1 MQFPFKLADDK
12 EFDVLGFGENAVDHL
27 IVVPEYPRFDSKIRL
42 SRHIQ
47 SAGGQIASCMVGLRR
62 LGFKSAY
69 MGRFGADAEGQ
80 FGLQSLADEGVDI
93 RFSESVEGAR
103 SQVAFILI
111 DERNGERTVIWNRDE
126 RLYYHP
132 GDAPQEAAE
141 TARILHMDAHDPLAR
156 IELARAAKAAG
167 VIVTVDIDNVFDGI
181 DELLPL
187 IDIMISSIEFPEKL
201 TGIRDRKTALTEI
214 RNRYGCPIV
223 GLTKGDRGSS
233 ILAGDTYIK
242 TAAYDVPGGCV
253 DTTGAGDAFRVGMI
267 YGLLKGAEIEESLKF
282 ANAVAALKCRQ
293 LGARTSLPDETELLA
308 LINF

>member
-1 MQFPFKLADDK
+1 MQFPFKLADNK

-27 IVVPEYPRFDSKIRL
+27 IVVPEYPRFDSKINL
-42 SRHIQ
+42 TKHIQ
-47 SAGGQIASCMVGLRR
+47 SAGGQIASCMVGLCR

-69 MGRFGADAEGQ
+69 MGRFGADAEGR
-80 FGLQSLADEGVDI
+80 FGLQTLADEGVDT

-132 GDAPQEAAE
+132 GDATAQAAE
-141 TARILHMDAHDPLAR
+141 TAKILHMDAHDPLAR
-156 IELARAAKAAG
+156 IELARAAKTAG
-167 VIVTVDIDNVFDGI
+167 AIVTVDIDNVFDGI

-214 RNRYGCPIV
+214 KNRYGCPIV

-293 LGARTSLPDETELLA
+293 LGARTALPDEVELLS
-308 LINF
+308 LVNS